1 MARRVVRREWTAQDE
16 RALKKHSKK
25 KTPVPSNRKGAKAD
39 ARSAKTKGA
48 QSGNFDRASS
58 ATEKAQSSVLT
69 GATPAAFATQISEDR
84 FVTAIDITMFV
95 QQFLCR

>member
-1 MARRVVRREWTAQDE
+1 MDCTGRKGTKE
-16 RALKKHSKK
+16 ALEEENSC
-25 KTPVPSNRKGAKAD
+25 PSNRKGAKAD
-39 ARSAKTKGA
+39 ARGAKTKGA

-58 ATEKAQSSVLT
+58 ATEKAHSSVLT
-69 GATPAAFATQISEDR
+69 GATPAAFVTQISEDR